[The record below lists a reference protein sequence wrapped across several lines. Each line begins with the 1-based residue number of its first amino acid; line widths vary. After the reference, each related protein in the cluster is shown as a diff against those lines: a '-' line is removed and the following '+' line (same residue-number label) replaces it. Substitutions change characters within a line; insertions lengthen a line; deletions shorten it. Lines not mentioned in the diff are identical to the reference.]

1 MVFLIILFTL
11 SFTQQILQIQIYYFP
26 VTETVIECYQIKRG
40 DYKFILRL
48 LFHLAIMGLYIYY
61 SLHKYMYTGMSVI
74 STPDIKR
81 HQGEEHSIS
90 LVEGREK
97 PLGVSLHYVIV
108 QANIIYLYKYQGIY
122 S

>member
-1 MVFLIILFTL
+1 
-11 SFTQQILQIQIYYFP
+11 
-26 VTETVIECYQIKRG
+26 
-40 DYKFILRL
+40 
-48 LFHLAIMGLYIYY
+48 
-61 SLHKYMYTGMSVI
+61 MYTGMSVI

-97 PLGVSLHYVIV
+97 PGGGEVSLHYVIV
-108 QANIIYLYKYQGIY
+108 QANINYLYKYQGIY